1 MVHYY
6 TRVIISC
13 SSLYQTYKC
22 KAQGIGG
29 LKYHLKED
37 AIS

>member
-1 MVHYY
+1 MIKLKV
-6 TRVIISC
+6 VINC
-13 SSLYQTYKC
+13 SSLYQTYKY

-37 AIS
+37 TIS